1 MDGAVGLPEDFF
13 LLFLPARPIAEQD
26 SYYICATNRTE
37 RKRMSEVSLQLD
49 PNSETPKFRLLAE
62 AVKNAIAEGKLHRGE
77 SLPSVS
83 LICQQLDLSRDTVF
97 KAYSLLR
104 EQGVVMSHPG
114 KGYYIAD
121 HITKVFVCLDT
132 FKAYKEVLYD
142 SFFRDLP
149 RDVIADVNF
158 HHYNPRLFRK
168 LVEDSL
174 GRYSKYIVMPFIS
187 DETERLL
194 ARIPRERLLVID
206 WNLFTDINSN
216 AVFQDFGT
224 ALANGLETVFDR
236 LAKYRS
242 FHFLYPDYTYH
253 PYQSVISFERFCN
266 LHSIPHV
273 VERNPESLNVEAG
286 TAYLTVSDRMLS
298 KILRQCK
305 EKNLTPGTD
314 IGIISY
320 NETPMKQFID
330 CGITVFSTDFER
342 MGELAAQF
350 VAHDRHLNECV
361 PSGMIVRS
369 SL

>member
-1 MDGAVGLPEDFF
+1 
-13 LLFLPARPIAEQD
+13 
-26 SYYICATNRTE
+26 
-37 RKRMSEVSLQLD
+37 MSKISLQLD
-49 PNSETPKFRLLAE
+49 PDSGTPKFRLLAE
-62 AVKNAIAEGKLHRGE
+62 AVKNAIAEGKLRMGE

-142 SFFRDLP
+142 SFFRNLP

-174 GRYSKYIVMPFIS
+174 GRYSKYIVMPFVS

-194 ARIPRERLLVID
+194 SRIPRERLLVID
-206 WNLFTDINSN
+206 WNLYTDINSN

-224 ALANGLETVFDR
+224 ALANGLETVYDR
-236 LAKYRS
+236 IAKYRS

-286 TAYLTVSDRMLS
+286 TAYITVSDRMLS
-298 KILRQCK
+298 RILRQCR
-305 EKNLTPGTD
+305 EKHLTPGTD

-330 CGITVFSTDFER
+330 RGITVFSTDFEK
-342 MGELAAQF
+342 MGALAAQF

-361 PSGMIVRS
+361 SSGMIVRS